1 MGIGLAILVWLGI
14 LVFVLSI
21 VAMIFMVPL
30 VDALDALARKLGLSK
45 AYPGR
50 STGQITTATVKSKFT
65 PGADSS
71 RATGK
76 VEANGELWDAECSA
90 EIASTRNEGDQVEV
104 RYGSSL
110 RVEIVEKADTP

>member
-1 MGIGLAILVWLGI
+1 MGIGIAIVVWIGIILA
-14 LVFVLSI
+14 VLSVI
-21 VAMIFMVPL
+21 AMIFMVPL

-50 STGQITTATVKSKFT
+50 STGQITTALVRSPFT
-65 PGADSS
+65 PGTDRS

-90 EIASTRNEGDQVEV
+90 ELASTLNEGDQVQV

-110 RVEIVEKADTP
+110 RVEIVEKAEAP